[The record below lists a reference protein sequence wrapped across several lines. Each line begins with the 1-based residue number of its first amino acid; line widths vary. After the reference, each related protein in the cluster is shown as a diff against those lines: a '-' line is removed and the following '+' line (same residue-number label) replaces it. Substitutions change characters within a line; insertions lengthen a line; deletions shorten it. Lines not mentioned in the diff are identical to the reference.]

1 MHAVYEELVMQ
12 VGPGCSPCCANGSN
26 DLPLSN
32 TPTCTHSAFVKVKIA
47 SDVAVPMANKY
58 VITVGFGIA

>member
-12 VGPGCSPCCANGSN
+12 VGASCRPCCTNSSD
-26 DLPLSN
+26 DLTLSN